1 MEIENADYIR
11 HMISMVTSLIDNE
24 IVMKVDCG
32 IFIYVIFKVKTT
44 TSKLTTQKKAKKSKI
59 KQQ

>member
-24 IVMKVDCG
+24 IVMKVDCDSEH
-32 IFIYVIFKVKTT
+32 IYICY
-44 TSKLTTQKKAKKSKI
+44 I
-59 KQQ
+59 